1 MIRMAQWVTSF
12 LERRGAIDADAR
24 EIYVYGAEILL
35 YTFFSTVGL
44 LVIGLFMRRL
54 VETAILIGLFYVNQ
68 STGGGF
74 HAATHTRCFLTM
86 AAGLYACL
94 AALKWPIPLLAYALL
109 ACGALFMLWRLP
121 LVLHANKRYLESKR
135 EGLIKRSRRVTGIQ
149 AAACLLL
156 LVSPLQAYIGAMSLG
171 LAASALSRA
180 VGDALRRR
188 TANRTGKGAMEAHKM
203 DRRCG

>member
-1 MIRMAQWVTSF
+1 MIRMAQWLTSF
-12 LERRGAIDADAR
+12 FERRGAIDADAR

-44 LVIGLFMRRL
+44 LAIGLLMRRL

-86 AAGLYACL
+86 ATGLCACL
-94 AALKWPIPLLAYALL
+94 AALKWPVPMLAYALL
-109 ACGALFMLWRLP
+109 AGGALFMLWRLP

-135 EGLIKRSRRVTGIQ
+135 EGLIKRSRRATGIQ
-149 AAACLLL
+149 GAACLLL
-156 LVSPLQAYIGAMSLG
+156 LVSPVQAYIGAISLG
-171 LAASALSRA
+171 LAASALSRT
-180 VGDALRRR
+180 VGGRAAAQ
-188 TANRTGKGAMEAHKM
+188 TANRAGKGAMEAHKM

>member
-35 YTFFSTVGL
+35 YTLFSTMGL
-44 LVIGLFMRRL
+44 LAIGLFMRRL
-54 VETAILIGLFYVNQ
+54 PETAILIILFYVNQ

-86 AAGLYACL
+86 AAGLCACL
-94 AALKWPIPLLAYALL
+94 LALALPVPVPAYALL
-109 ACGALFMLWRLP
+109 AGGALLVLWRRP
-121 LVLHANKRYLESKR
+121 LVLHANKQYLAAKR
-135 EGLIKRSRRVTGIQ
+135 EGLIRWSRRATGIQ

-156 LVSPLQAYIGAMSLG
+156 LASPLRAMIEAMSLG

-180 VGDALRRR
+180 VGDALQR
-188 TANRTGKGAMEAHKM
+188 T
-203 DRRCG
+203 DR